1 MNLPID
7 SIISDPQTQP
17 RVRLSPA
24 AAVEYREEL
33 EAGTE
38 FPPVVVFFDGETY
51 WLADGY
57 HRLAAHATAGK
68 ETIAAEVHEG
78 TKRDAILYACGAN
91 ATNGIRRTHADKR
104 QAVERL
110 LNDEKWSKWSNVT
123 IANKCSVSESLVRS
137 VAEEL
142 SSFKTKIR
150 TVTRDGTTYEQD
162 TTNIGRTAPLTT
174 DEEIEKY
181 GKPLPP
187 ETTKRPTLPDELTD
201 EELDMIRE
209 SNRREGVTDE
219 RTQLVYSV
227 INALEKLAAVDVTPE
242 HYWSICY
249 EGSKPGIIAALPQS
263 VTWINDLEEIV
274 KP

>member
-1 MNLPID
+1 MNLSID
-7 SIISDPQTQP
+7 SIVSDPQTQP
-17 RVRLSPA
+17 RVKMSLA

-33 EAGTE
+33 EAGAE
-38 FPPVVVFFDGETY
+38 FPPVVVFYDGTTY

-68 ETIAAEVHEG
+68 ETIAAEIHEG

-91 ATNGIRRTHADKR
+91 ATNGIRRTNADKR

-110 LNDEKWSKWSNVT
+110 LNDEEWSLWSDREIGRRCAVDHKT
-123 IANKCSVSESLVRS
+123 VSQVREDLS
-137 VAEEL
+137 GEL
-142 SSFKTKIR
+142 PQIDAR
-150 TVTRDGTTYEQD
+150 MVTRGGTTYQQD
-162 TTNIGRTAPLTT
+162 TTNIGEAWNTQQRRSGREPSAVQ
-174 DEEIEKY
+174 
-181 GKPLPP
+181 
-187 ETTKRPTLPDELTD
+187 PDELTD

-227 INALEKLAAVDVTPE
+227 IRALETLAALDVTPE
-242 HYWSICY
+242 YYWSICY
-249 EGSKPGIIAALPQS
+249 EGSKPSIIAALPQS
-263 VTWINDLEEIV
+263 VTWINDLEETV